1 MQEFTYWPCYA
12 SKVILSRTE
21 MTDNLAYS
29 AFLTIVLIFSGSLAH
44 IFGGGGFAHS
54 LSLILLAITA
64 FFLSLVFIKLRV
76 QKLFELEFLSF
87 LIIFQLLLH
96 LMLPNANSTSD
107 LRMMASHGLAVSISF
122 IFGERIDRVL
132 NVAIQIIR
140 VVFLKVEFPLFTP
153 QRAAASIF
161 IYDFPAKLSFNYF
174 SNLFSG
180 LAPPAMVDSK

>member
-1 MQEFTYWPCYA
+1 MA
-12 SKVILSRTE
+12 SRLTMANNIV
-21 MTDNLAYS
+21 S
-29 AFLTIVLIFSGSLAH
+29 AIFLTIVLIFSGSLAH
-44 IFGGGGFAHS
+44 IFGGGGFAAS
-54 LSLILLAITA
+54 LRLILLAVIA

-96 LMLPNANSTSD
+96 LMLPKANSTSD

-132 NVAIQIIR
+132 NIAIQIIK
-140 VVFLKVEFPLFTP
+140 VVFLKVQIPLFVQ
-153 QRAAASIF
+153 QRAATNI
-161 IYDFPAKLSFNYF
+161 IINDFPAKLSFNYF

>member
-1 MQEFTYWPCYA
+1 MA
-12 SKVILSRTE
+12 SRLTMANNIV
-21 MTDNLAYS
+21 S
-29 AFLTIVLIFSGSLAH
+29 AIFLTIVLIFSGSLAH
-44 IFGGGGFAHS
+44 IFGGGGFAAS
-54 LSLILLAITA
+54 LRLILLAVIA

-132 NVAIQIIR
+132 NIAIQIIK
-140 VVFLKVEFPLFTP
+140 VVFLKVQIPLFAP
-153 QRAAASIF
+153 QRAANNI
-161 IYDFPAKLSFNYF
+161 IINDFPAKLSFNYF